1 MKCIICGNDWG
12 YSIANPIGQGAILIC
27 KPHYDLLL
35 EAQAEAYKKLIQI
48 EGV

>member
-1 MKCIICGNDWG
+1 MKCIICGEDWG
-12 YSIANPIGQGAILIC
+12 YSIAIGQGAILIC
-27 KPHYDLLL
+27 KPHHDLLL